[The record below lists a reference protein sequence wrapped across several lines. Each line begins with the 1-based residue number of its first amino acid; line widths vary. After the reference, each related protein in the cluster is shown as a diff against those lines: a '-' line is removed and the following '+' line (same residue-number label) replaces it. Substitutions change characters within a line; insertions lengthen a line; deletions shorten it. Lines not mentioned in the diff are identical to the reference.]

1 MRLPPSTA
9 AQPSGGE
16 IVVTGT
22 ITRNP
27 AAATASPVVSVTA
40 DDIQKRGITTVTEYL
55 QTLSANNAGT
65 IPPSWSSFGFTTGA
79 SAPSLRGFND
89 AYTLVLFDGMRSAVY
104 PLADDTQRNIT
115 DINTIP
121 AWSVAR
127 IDTLLDGAS
136 ATYGSDAIA
145 GVVNV
150 ITKNEL
156 RGLHANGSFGIS
168 QKGDGEEKRFSIAY
182 GFGSLAQDGWNV
194 YAGVEWQKNDS
205 LFSRDRGYPF
215 NTGDLSR
222 ICGTAEQGCLTN
234 FIRNGIQYDGSYNGF
249 QSSSA
254 VAVQPFDPANCHA
267 RKASSTWTRP
277 PLSAGRSSISPVVT
291 ATARRLSPCPLSRPP
306 ALRGSV
312 PADNVVCQQDR
323 LKQYQMYNAQISRK
337 GGTLRGTKQF
347 GDHEVFASFNYYNTK
362 TYN

>member
-1 MRLPPSTA
+1 M
-9 AQPSGGE
+9 
-16 IVVTGT
+16 
-22 ITRNP
+22 
-27 AAATASPVVSVTA
+27 
-40 DDIQKRGITTVTEYL
+40 
-55 QTLSANNAGT
+55 
-65 IPPSWSSFGFTTGA
+65 PPSWSSFGFTTGA

-168 QKGDGEEKRFSIAY
+168 QKGDGQEKRFSIAY

-222 ICGTAEQGCLTN
+222 ICGTADQGCLTN

-249 QSSSA
+249 QSSAAS
-254 VAVQPFDPANCHA
+254 AVQPFDPANVTPEGFVDPDTGA
-267 RKASSTWTRP
+267 
-277 PLSAGRSSISPVVT
+277 PLSAGAFQYLAGCSAEGTTPFT
-291 ATARRLSPCPLSRPP
+291 LSPDQAIPGARPATTLS
-306 ALRGSV
+306 A
-312 PADNVVCQQDR
+312 
-323 LKQYQMYNAQISRK
+323 SRI
-337 GGTLRGTKQF
+337 
-347 GDHEVFASFNYYNTK
+347 A
-362 TYN
+362 